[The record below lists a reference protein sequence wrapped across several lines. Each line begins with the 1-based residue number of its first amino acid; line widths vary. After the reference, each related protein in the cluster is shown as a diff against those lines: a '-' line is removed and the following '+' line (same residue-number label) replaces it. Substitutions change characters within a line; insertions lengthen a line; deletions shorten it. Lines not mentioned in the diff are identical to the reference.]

1 MIGSLV
7 SHFQIEKEIG
17 RGGMGVV
24 YRARD
29 VRLDR
34 IVALKFLSNQIAH
47 DSETR
52 ERFTREAQT
61 AARTEHPNVCGVYDI
76 GETEDGKPFIA
87 MPFYEGVNLDDRG
100 DDEPLSV
107 AHAVSIVRQVAS
119 GLASAH
125 VHGIV
130 HRDIKPGNIL
140 ILEDG
145 TPKILDF
152 GLAKMAGSQTVTE
165 VGSTLGTFAYM
176 SPEQVR
182 GERLDPR
189 TDIWSLGAVLYEL
202 VAGRRPFAGDYP
214 EAMMYSVL
222 NEEPATMG
230 TYRDDVPEVLE
241 AIAGRCLEKDR
252 ASRYQSMTELENDL
266 AAIEA
271 ATQPAATAQYLPRQQ
286 KKGVSVW
293 AVGAIVVLAAVT
305 IVALLLIRR
314 DSAEVLPPMRFT
326 MLMPDGQELASPGP
340 SLAISKDGSRLAFVS
355 GDTSGSL
362 IYVRDIDSF
371 DALAISGTED
381 ARAPFFSP
389 DGEWLGFLADD
400 KLFKV
405 RVSGGLPQELA
416 EARVMA
422 SFVRG
427 SGTWLDDDRIIFSTF
442 GPDGG
447 LLVVPARGGSV
458 ERLTEVRHA
467 GTAFHMWPEALP
479 SSPYL
484 LYTESDLTA
493 TAVSRIVALSLEDGS
508 TRNVIENGVRP
519 SFVPPDVLVYSTG
532 NDVVATRFDP
542 GQAEAIGEPVVVL
555 TGVIAAE
562 DVYVEYDVS
571 EGGAI
576 VYASQG
582 AEQFEARL
590 TMASLDGVLSTF
602 PVEMADV
609 FTPRASP
616 DGRFVAFQRRGPG
629 QQSLWLHDVHRR
641 ITRQLTADSTHE
653 FWMTWTPDSR
663 RIIFNS
669 ISPPLQLDTSVDMYE
684 IAVDGWAEPR
694 LISDGRFVQVPHSVT
709 PDGQSLIYNELIDDR
724 QLDII
729 ARSLEGETYV
739 ETLVASEE
747 DDFHPSISPD
757 GEWLAFAS
765 SRTGQWEVYV
775 QPFPGPGGVMQVS
788 SGGGAEPVWA
798 PDGNTLYY
806 RLPSGRKIWAVDV
819 SAPPIASA
827 EPTLDLGRPR
837 FVLEGS
843 FFTCS
848 KWGRSYDVTPDGE
861 QFVVIAQDWPGAQ
874 RKMFN
879 VVVNWATEVNQL
891 LASVN

>member
-1 MIGSLV
+1 
-7 SHFQIEKEIG
+7 
-17 RGGMGVV
+17 MGVV
-24 YRARD
+24 YRAHD

-34 IVALKFLSNQIAH
+34 TVALKFLSSQVTSDANA
-47 DSETR
+47 R
-52 ERFTREAQT
+52 ERFTREART
-61 AARTEHPNVCGVYDI
+61 AARTEHPNVCGIYDI
-76 GETEDGKPFIA
+76 GESQDGEPFIA
-87 MPFYEGVNLDDRG
+87 MPFYEGVNLADRS
-100 DDEPLSV
+100 DSEPLSV
-107 AHAVSIVRQVAS
+107 VDAVSMVRQVAS

-140 ILEDG
+140 ITEDG

-182 GERLDPR
+182 GEKLDPR

-214 EAMMYSVL
+214 EAVMYAVL

-230 TYRDDVPEVLE
+230 TYRDDVPEGLE
-241 AIAGRCLEKDR
+241 TIAGRCLEKNR
-252 ASRYQSMTELENDL
+252 SSRYQSMAELENDL
-266 AAIEA
+266 AAIEEA
-271 ATQPAATAQYLPRQQ
+271 LQPAVTTQYLPRQQ
-286 KKGVSVW
+286 KNGVSVW
-293 AVGAIVVLAAVT
+293 MVGAIVGLAAAS

-314 DSAEVLPPMRFT
+314 DSTEVLPPMRFT

-340 SLAISKDGSRLAFVS
+340 SLAISKDGSRLAFAS

-371 DALAISGTED
+371 DAQAISGTED

-405 RVSGGLPQELA
+405 RVSGGPPQELS
-416 EARVMA
+416 EAREMA
-422 SFVRG
+422 SLVRG
-427 SGTWLDDDRIIFSTF
+427 SGTWLDDDRIVFSTF

-447 LLVVPARGGSV
+447 LFMVPAGGGSV
-458 ERLTEVRHA
+458 ERLTEVRSA
-467 GTAFHMWPEALP
+467 GVVFHMWPEILP

-484 LYTESDLTA
+484 LYSETDMATA
-493 TAVSRIVALSLEDGS
+493 AVSRIVALSLEDGS
-508 TRNVIENGVRP
+508 TRTVIENGVRP
-519 SFVPPDVLVYSTG
+519 SFVPPDVLVYSAG
-532 NDVVATRFDP
+532 NDIFATRFDP
-542 GQAEAIGEPVVVL
+542 RQAEAIGEPVVVL
-555 TGVIAAE
+555 TGVIAAN
-562 DVYVEYDVS
+562 DVYVEYDIS

-590 TMASLDGVLSTF
+590 TMASFDGVLSSI
-602 PVEMADV
+602 PVGMADAY
-609 FTPRASP
+609 TPRASP
-616 DGRFVAFQRRGPG
+616 DGRFVAFQRRAPG
-629 QQSLWLHDVHRR
+629 QGSLWLHDVQRG
-641 ITRQLTADSTHE
+641 ITRQLTADSAQAW
-653 FWMTWTPDSR
+653 WMTWTPDSR
-663 RIIFNS
+663 RLIFNS
-669 ISPPLQLDTSVDMYE
+669 FYPSRADTSVDMYE
-684 IAVDGWAEPR
+684 IAVDGWSEPR
-694 LISDGRFVQVPHSVT
+694 LISDGRFHQIPHSVT
-709 PDGQSLIYNELIDDR
+709 PDGQSLVYNELVDDR
-724 QLDII
+724 QLDIM
-729 ARSLEGETYV
+729 ARTLEGDTHV
-739 ETLVASEE
+739 ETLVASDE
-747 DDFHPSISPD
+747 DDFHPTISPD
-757 GEWLAFAS
+757 SEWLAFAS

-806 RLPSGRKIWAVDV
+806 RVPSGRKIMAVDV
-819 SAPPIASA
+819 SAPTIASA
-827 EPTLDLGRPR
+827 EATLDLGRPR

-861 QFVVIAQDWPGAQ
+861 HFVVISQDWPGAQ

-879 VVVNWATEVNQL
+879 VVVNWSTEVNQL

>member
-1 MIGSLV
+1 MIGSVV
-7 SHFQIEKEIG
+7 SHFQIEEEIG

-34 IVALKFLSNQIAH
+34 TVALKFLSHQIAH

-52 ERFTREAQT
+52 ERFTREAKT

-76 GETEDGKPFIA
+76 GETDDGKPFIA
-87 MPFYEGVNLDDRG
+87 MPFYEGTNLGDR
-100 DDEPLSV
+100 DESERLSV
-107 AHAVSIVRQVAS
+107 ADAVSIVRQVAS

-140 ILEDG
+140 ITEDG

-152 GLAKMAGSQTVTE
+152 GLAKMAGTQTVTE

-189 TDIWSLGAVLYEL
+189 TDIWSLGTVLYEL

-214 EAMMYSVL
+214 EAVMYTVL

-230 TYRDDVPEVLE
+230 TYRDDVPEGLE
-241 AIAGRCLEKDR
+241 TIAGRCLEKDR
-252 ASRYQSMTELENDL
+252 SSRYQSMAELENDL
-266 AAIEA
+266 AGIEGA
-271 ATQPAATAQYLPRQQ
+271 LRPAVSTQKLPRQQ

-293 AVGAIVVLAAVT
+293 TVGAIVALATAT

-314 DSAEVLPPMRFT
+314 DSTEALPPMRFT

-371 DALAISGTED
+371 DAEPISGTDD

-400 KLFKV
+400 KLFKM
-405 RVSGGLPQELA
+405 RVSGGPAQELA
-416 EARVMA
+416 EARVIA

-427 SGTWLDDDRIIFSTF
+427 SGTWLDDDRIVFSAF
-442 GPDGG
+442 GPEGG
-447 LLVVPARGGSV
+447 LFMLPARGGSV
-458 ERLTEVRHA
+458 ERLTEVRSA
-467 GTAFHMWPEALP
+467 GIEFHMWPEALP

-484 LYTESDLTA
+484 LYSESDIA
-493 TAVSRIVALSLEDGS
+493 TETESRIVALSLEDGS
-508 TRNVIENGVRP
+508 TRTVIENGVRP
-519 SFVPPDVLVYSTG
+519 SFVPPDVLVYSAG

-542 GQAEAIGEPVVVL
+542 RQAQAIGEPVVVL
-555 TGVIAAE
+555 TGVIAAN

-590 TMASLDGVLSTF
+590 TMASFDGVLSNF
-602 PVEMADV
+602 PVEMADA

-629 QQSLWLHDVHRR
+629 QQSLWLYDVHRG

-669 ISPPLQLDTSVDMYE
+669 ISPPLNPDTSIDMYE

-694 LISDGRFVQVPHSVT
+694 LISDGRFAQIPHSVT

-724 QLDII
+724 QLDIM
-729 ARSLEGETYV
+729 ARTLEGDTFV

-747 DDFHPSISPD
+747 DDFHPSIS
-757 GEWLAFAS
+757 
-765 SRTGQWEVYV
+765 
-775 QPFPGPGGVMQVS
+775 
-788 SGGGAEPVWA
+788 
-798 PDGNTLYY
+798 
-806 RLPSGRKIWAVDV
+806 
-819 SAPPIASA
+819 
-827 EPTLDLGRPR
+827 
-837 FVLEGS
+837 
-843 FFTCS
+843 
-848 KWGRSYDVTPDGE
+848 
-861 QFVVIAQDWPGAQ
+861 
-874 RKMFN
+874 
-879 VVVNWATEVNQL
+879 
-891 LASVN
+891 